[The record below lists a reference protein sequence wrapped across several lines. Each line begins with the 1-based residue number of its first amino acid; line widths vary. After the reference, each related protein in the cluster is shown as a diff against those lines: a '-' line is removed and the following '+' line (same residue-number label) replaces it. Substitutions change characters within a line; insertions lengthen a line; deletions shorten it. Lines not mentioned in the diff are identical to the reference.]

1 MGKNNTVAEVV
12 KESSHVFTLEA
23 EAPMP
28 ESKPEIPVKAPTKP
42 MYMPIVKP
50 KIILP
55 VERPGITDTPKIEPI
70 VKPDTKSKSDAK
82 PMKLA
87 KTGDQS
93 EERFILLGVTLLTRN
108 EQESYISVF
117 FEIGLYKDFCFFV

>member
-28 ESKPEIPVKAPTKP
+28 ESKPEIPVEAPTKP

-50 KIILP
+50 KITLP
-55 VERPGITDTPKIEPI
+55 VEQPGITDTPKIESI
-70 VKPDTKSKSDAK
+70 VKPDNPTKAETETKSDTKSKSDAK

-87 KTGDQS
+87 KTG
-93 EERFILLGVTLLTRN
+93 E
-108 EQESYISVF
+108 
-117 FEIGLYKDFCFFV
+117 